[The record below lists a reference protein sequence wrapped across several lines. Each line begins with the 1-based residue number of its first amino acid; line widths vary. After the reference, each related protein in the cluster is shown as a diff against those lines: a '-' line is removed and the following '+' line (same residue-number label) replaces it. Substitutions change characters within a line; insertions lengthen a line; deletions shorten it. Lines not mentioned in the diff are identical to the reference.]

1 MHSLTIWTLCT
12 VYCSPGL
19 GKQYGVLFVEQSHAA
34 CFLNDLSLAVL
45 PSMFVILW
53 TLHVPA
59 SASPDPADGGGDSR
73 RFLPPSGSA
82 AATAAERGPRA
93 TATLRVT
100 PAQLVDGRPV
110 GSRREVTLTIAE
122 HGTGVGGG
130 CRCYRHIPG
139 RRHSFRFHAALFVIA
154 GLQQ

>member
-1 MHSLTIWTLCT
+1 
-12 VYCSPGL
+12 
-19 GKQYGVLFVEQSHAA
+19 
-34 CFLNDLSLAVL
+34 
-45 PSMFVILW
+45 MFVILW

-59 SASPDPADGGGDSR
+59 SASPDPDGGGDSR

-93 TATLRVT
+93 TAALRIT

-122 HGTGVGGG
+122 HDTGVGGG
-130 CRCYRHIPG
+130 CRCHRCIGGTRFVSILLYTRTSMLSSMLLCIPG
-139 RRHSFRFHAALFVIA
+139 IL
-154 GLQQ
+154 